1 MGRED
6 IGPNRDGSLGER
18 VSGGLPL
25 ASVEGLDS
33 SQDGKADN
41 HGREN
46 QKEKLLLTHVSGFLV
61 KKSVLQKASAP
72 KGRFQPT
79 PSGPTGPTPWFLDAS
94 PLFGACHT
102 ALPFLAE
109 QPAEPTPVPHLL
121 RRNGAEG

>member
-25 ASVEGLDS
+25 ALVEGLDS

-46 QKEKLLLTHVSGFLV
+46 QKEKLLLAHVSG
-61 KKSVLQKASAP
+61 SSSQKADAP
-72 KGRFQPT
+72 K
-79 PSGPTGPTPWFLDAS
+79 S
-94 PLFGACHT
+94 
-102 ALPFLAE
+102 
-109 QPAEPTPVPHLL
+109 
-121 RRNGAEG
+121 